1 MILEILTDKN
11 DDRRVP
17 SQDPRILLARNR
29 ITGAAAE
36 VLNPLLLGKRRPPA
50 GYEDDGT
57 TGPTEKSVST
67 NVFDAAAAA
76 AAAAAD
82 DLQEGG
88 LEAGQATA
96 EGGKAAKR
104 KKSKLGGASGGAA
117 RNVPVFFSPNDSIPP
132 FLILPYVL
140 ICSLNSP
147 PHFWRTLVFLSKNC
161 LSEKGSSLFGFKV
174 GSKDGTI
181 VQARETTV
189 DRNIWCG
196 GALEQRGMCHLGG
209 SEGPARGPARLLPQP
224 LRDGHGPHLDGALLG
239 RHVDRHGLRRDIAAA
254 AALGEIPRNA
264 APGRGAARGLRGRGE
279 EDSARGGHAPRLCGG
294 TATGTM
300 CNGAFELGG
309 NERSLQHTEL
319 PIKVENNRSKLNW
332 TIVRQAHERSPPSL
346 VQLPGSGMILQ
357 ELPAS
362 YAADLDRYSSST
374 RRSSSAV
381 DSGVLSPDALS
392 PGESDNT
399 PKRTMCTNHLNR
411 HRLQTT

>member
-76 AAAAAD
+76 AAAAAAD

-132 FLILPYVL
+132 FQILPYVL
-140 ICSLNSP
+140 ICSLNS
-147 PHFWRTLVFLSKNC
+147 LLI
-161 LSEKGSSLFGFKV
+161 FGEPWY
-174 GSKDGTI
+174 SY
-181 VQARETTV
+181 
-189 DRNIWCG
+189 
-196 GALEQRGMCHLGG
+196 QR
-209 SEGPARGPARLLPQP
+209 
-224 LRDGHGPHLDGALLG
+224 
-239 RHVDRHGLRRDIAAA
+239 IA
-254 AALGEIPRNA
+254 
-264 APGRGAARGLRGRGE
+264 
-279 EDSARGGHAPRLCGG
+279 
-294 TATGTM
+294 
-300 CNGAFELGG
+300 
-309 NERSLQHTEL
+309 
-319 PIKVENNRSKLNW
+319 
-332 TIVRQAHERSPPSL
+332 
-346 VQLPGSGMILQ
+346 
-357 ELPAS
+357 
-362 YAADLDRYSSST
+362 
-374 RRSSSAV
+374 
-381 DSGVLSPDALS
+381 
-392 PGESDNT
+392 
-399 PKRTMCTNHLNR
+399 
-411 HRLQTT
+411 